1 MSYGKCASSA
11 QMMRRERCILW
22 TRRTALSPLSASS
35 RRSQGCRKSM
45 VKNCRQ
51 GILLLSLVLVLAGC
65 RGAPPPA
72 PTPLPTPTTAAASPA
87 PTPSPQPWPEGVL
100 FYELEEPEQTCL
112 GYQEYLLV
120 SRDHHANQDRLHP
133 ARCRDRLFHRHREA
147 SRNHCAYTHT
157 PDRQTTR
164 VGLP

>member
-11 QMMRRERCILW
+11 QIMRRERCILW
-22 TRRTALSPLSASS
+22 TRRTALSPLSASN

-45 VKNCRQ
+45 VKSCRQ

-87 PTPSPQPWPEGVL
+87 PIPSPRPWPEGVL

-112 GYQEYLLV
+112 GYQEYL
-120 SRDHHANQDRLHP
+120 S
-133 ARCRDRLFHRHREA
+133 FRETITQIKIVCTQQGVETVYFIDTEKQVVTIV
-147 SRNHCAYTHT
+147 RIPIPLTVK
-157 PDRQTTR
+157 PQE
-164 VGLP
+164 